1 MKMLTSLTL
10 IAGIVALTTAAVL
23 HILWYIRPD
32 PVETTADFTR
42 RINRGQ
48 PVIVEFFSN
57 L

>member
-1 MKMLTSLTL
+1 MLTSLLL
-10 IAGIVALTTAAVL
+10 IAGLVALTIAAVL

-32 PVETTADFTR
+32 TVETTADFTR